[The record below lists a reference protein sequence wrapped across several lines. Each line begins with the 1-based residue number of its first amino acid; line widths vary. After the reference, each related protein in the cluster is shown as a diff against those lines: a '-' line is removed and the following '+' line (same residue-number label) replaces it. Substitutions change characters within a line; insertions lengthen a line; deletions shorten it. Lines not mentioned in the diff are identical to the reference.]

1 MVVLGNIRTLHM
13 KMANTLTSIIL
24 VILFCGLAVGS
35 RTKLI
40 SVKGQDGMFALAPV
54 PNDGIC
60 TSMVETK
67 GYVCED
73 HKVIWLH
80 TLLFA
85 LQVLKFIAAIY
96 LQCNLNFKL
105 FQVTTQD
112 VYILSMQ
119 RIPAGRS
126 GKTAGKR
133 PPVLLQHGLLMVGYC
148 SMNDWLSQDS

>member
-1 MVVLGNIRTLHM
+1 M
-13 KMANTLTSIIL
+13 
-24 VILFCGLAVGS
+24 LFRSVGS

-85 LQVLKFIAAIY
+85 LPSVEIY
-96 LQCNLNFKL
+96 SRHL
-105 FQVTTQD
+105 FTV
-112 VYILSMQ
+112 
-119 RIPAGRS
+119 
-126 GKTAGKR
+126 
-133 PPVLLQHGLLMVGYC
+133 
-148 SMNDWLSQDS
+148 